1 MLYNNPMMASKGK
14 VEKIEKKSGSCFGPG
29 NRECQEEL
37 KGFS

>member
-1 MLYNNPMMASKGK
+1 MLYDNPMMASKGK
-14 VEKIEKKSGSCFGPG
+14 VEKIEKSGSCFGPG